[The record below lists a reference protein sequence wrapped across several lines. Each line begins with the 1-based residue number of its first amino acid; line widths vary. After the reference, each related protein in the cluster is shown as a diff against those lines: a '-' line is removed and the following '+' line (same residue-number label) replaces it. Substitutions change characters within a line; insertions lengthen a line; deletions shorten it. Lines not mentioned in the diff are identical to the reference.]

1 MRPVYVND
9 VAEAI
14 AKLVYNEQVGGV
26 VELYGPREYTFKG
39 LMEFFFDVTKRKRTL
54 VLDYPKAIFKLKK
67 ILLFDTD
74 DLCNRFIA
82 TVHDKITAVPI
93 ITPDEVERVL
103 YSSL

>member
-1 MRPVYVND
+1 MYNSGKTRMRPVYVND

-54 VLDYPKAIFKLKK
+54 VLDYPKAIIKLKK

-74 DLCNRFIA
+74 DLDVIDLSLRFMI
-82 TVHDKITAVPI
+82 KLQ
-93 ITPDEVERVL
+93 L
-103 YSSL
+103 YQL